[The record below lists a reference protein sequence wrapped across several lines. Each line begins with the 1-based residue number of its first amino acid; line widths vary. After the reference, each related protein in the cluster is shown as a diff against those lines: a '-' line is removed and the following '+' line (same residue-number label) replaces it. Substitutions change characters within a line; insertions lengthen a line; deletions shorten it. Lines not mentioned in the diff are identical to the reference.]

1 MATVE
6 KYCQIVLTTTPSA
19 PPQTEAAPS
28 IKIHGMNP
36 LECYGLGA
44 FIKDQW
50 MNHNAHQSVKTYRRI
65 NPYKEFIFEC
75 WIEEDSETGLQK
87 MSLMYTSYGYG
98 NDSIKLLDLSLT
110 ICHILQD
117 GFKEHNAVEIRN
129 GYF

>member
-1 MATVE
+1 MANIE
-6 KYCQIVLTTTPSA
+6 KYCRIVLTTPSTP
-19 PPQTEAAPS
+19 QEAEEQQS
-28 IKIHGMNP
+28 IEIHGMNP

-44 FIKDQW
+44 FLKDQW
-50 MNHNAHQSVKTYRRI
+50 MNHNAHQSVRTYKRI
-65 NPYKEFIFEC
+65 KPYNEFI
-75 WIEEDSETGLQK
+75 IEVRIDEDSETGVQK

-117 GFKEHNAVEIRN
+117 GFKIHNAVEIRN